1 MQRTAT
7 TVLTVVAGDP
17 AVSAAVLSAW
27 PGAANVHAILTDPGL
42 AALDRATQGWDAAAR
57 TNLPYAL
64 HDADPLAGVAEAWV
78 RLFDGE
84 GPVGEL
90 EVAVAETI
98 ARWRRRA
105 IELPDYYLVVKPEDW
120 PPTRRHFYLGVL
132 GSLAPTRLAV
142 TEGDLTSAI
151 AALGTGPWWPDVDRL
166 LDGIDRQVPDRV
178 GVSGSGSSSSEP
190 GGLIL

>member
-1 MQRTAT
+1 MQRTVT
-7 TVLTVVAGDP
+7 TVLTVVAGDQ
-17 AVSAAVLSAW
+17 ASSTAGVRAW
-27 PGAANVHAILTDPGL
+27 AGAANVHTIVADPGRS
-42 AALDRATQGWDAAAR
+42 ALDRAAQGWDVAVR
-57 TNLPYAL
+57 TSLPYAL

-84 GPVGEL
+84 GPAGEL

-105 IELPDYYLVVKPEDW
+105 IELPDYYLVVQPEEW
-120 PPTRRHFYLGVL
+120 APTRRHFYLGVL
-132 GSLAPTRLAV
+132 GSVAPSRVVV

-151 AALGTGPWWPDVDRL
+151 AGLGTGPWWPDVDRL

-178 GVSGSGSSSSEP
+178 GVSGSAAGSDSSS
-190 GGLIL
+190 LIL